1 MSPKPPAKKPK
12 GLPKSARQAT
22 RPVGAPTGRPRRR
35 AGVWILGGIVAT
47 VALGL
52 VASVTWRPG
61 APVVLMVPEGASLSE
76 VADTL
81 SDRGVIRARP
91 LFVLFARML
100 RADTAIKA
108 GPYELRERSSWASAL
123 RSLTRGEVV
132 TELVTI
138 PEGFTVT
145 QIAPRIAELSGVPV
159 DSVLQV
165 AAAPGLAEDLGV
177 PGPTLEGYLFPDTY
191 RLARG
196 VSPMTVLEVM
206 TARYRSV
213 WTPERRAR
221 LDSLGMTEVELV
233 TLASI
238 VQAEARRMDEMPQ
251 IAGVYHNRL
260 ERGMLLQADP
270 TVLYALGG
278 YRARLLFA
286 AIDSVA
292 DNPYNTYTQAGLPPG
307 PIGSPGDAAIEAA
320 LHPTGDYL
328 YFVAWPD
335 GSHVFTRSLV
345 EHNQAVSRARAAAQ
359 GRG

>member
-1 MSPKPPAKKPK
+1 
-12 GLPKSARQAT
+12 
-22 RPVGAPTGRPRRR
+22 
-35 AGVWILGGIVAT
+35 VWILGGVVAT
-47 VALGL
+47 VAVGL
-52 VASVTWRPG
+52 LASLTWRPG
-61 APVVLMVPEGASLSE
+61 TPVILTVPEGASLSE

-81 SDRGVIRARP
+81 SERGVIRVRP

-108 GPYELRERSSWASAL
+108 GPYELRERSSWTSAL

-138 PEGFTVT
+138 PEGFTVA

-159 DSVLQV
+159 DSVLTIV
-165 AAAPGLAEDLGV
+165 EASGLAEELGL

-196 VSPMTVLEVM
+196 VAPRTVLEAM

-213 WTPERRAR
+213 WTPERRSR

-260 ERGMLLQADP
+260 ERDMLLQADP

-292 DNPYNTYTQAGLPPG
+292 DNPYNTYTQTGLPPG
-307 PIGSPGDAAIEAA
+307 PIGSPGDAAIDAA

-335 GSHVFTRSLV
+335 GSHVFTRTLV
-345 EHNQAVSRARAAAQ
+345 EHNEAVSRARAAAQ